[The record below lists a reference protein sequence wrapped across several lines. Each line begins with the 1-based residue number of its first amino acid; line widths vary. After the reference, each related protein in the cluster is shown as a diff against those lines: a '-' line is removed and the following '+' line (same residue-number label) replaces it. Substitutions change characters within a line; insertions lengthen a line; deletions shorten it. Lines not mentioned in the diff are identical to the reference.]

1 MLCEAFFFM
10 VPYNKSTERR
20 MVNWNIIMNQTK
32 IFRRFVRT
40 SERKSQFDTDIRIVR
55 DTGIHSINKKEKKNT
70 SQKSTINAEKRSHTM
85 RRCIHIYNV
94 CMCQLFNPLNHHLFR
109 SLFIGKSEYRFICY
123 TMVCV
128 GIGPKVKNQRTKQRA
143 LTRKIVCVDAFG
155 GFHSRMHAM
164 HTNVCLRIPEV
175 YSAQK
180 VNWYQICLICG
191 ERVRVQLTFYL
202 SIALAHSSEQHV
214 STWYKWLKCLAWINN
229 NNNALY
235 GYELFQSS
243 FLFQRYTNETTQQSW
258 EPKIKYFVEK
268 CCRCLCALY
277 APYSTLS
284 ELKNMWFGSAQ
295 MSRLKLGKLAN
306 WHRGADRCI

>member
-1 MLCEAFFFM
+1 
-10 VPYNKSTERR
+10 
-20 MVNWNIIMNQTK
+20 
-32 IFRRFVRT
+32 
-40 SERKSQFDTDIRIVR
+40 
-55 DTGIHSINKKEKKNT
+55 
-70 SQKSTINAEKRSHTM
+70 M